1 MYLWQSQGIV
11 DTAIDCCLNL
21 RNDKFH
27 LEVNK
32 NVDQFSFFPEFTEGL
47 IWSVSPHIQ
56 HFWHPEEAESRQ

>member
-1 MYLWQSQGIV
+1 MIHVFVTKGIA

-27 LEVNK
+27 LEVNE

-47 IWSVSPHIQ
+47 I
-56 HFWHPEEAESRQ
+56 

>member
-1 MYLWQSQGIV
+1 M

-47 IWSVSPHIQ
+47 I
-56 HFWHPEEAESRQ
+56 